1 MIAIIKCEFHRLVTV
16 KRLLII
22 FLINLFNDIIGV
34 SLYKGEI
41 GFDKISACKLL
52 FCRFYCGDFNVLLF
66 SLYVSLPGII
76 CWIILNSVLSD
87 NQKYGVFRLVRMS
100 RLKYIISK
108 ILSVF
113 IFVFCTV
120 FFTVMQSF
128 ITHRLCRAEAEVQIY
143 IKYFVFVILYLFAVT
158 AFSLMMYSLTKKVN
172 FVFLLCFVYF
182 TAQVFA
188 LNKYKFDILRPESF
202 YKVYYI
208 YELIIALSLITFS
221 YLTYKGDFL
230 TTKIKE

>member
-1 MIAIIKCEFHRLVTV
+1 MSGIIKCEFHKLVTV

-22 FLINLFNDIIGV
+22 FLINLFNDIIGI

-41 GFDKISACKLL
+41 GFDKATAYNLL

-66 SLYVSLPGII
+66 SMYVSLPSII

-87 NQKYGVFRLVRMS
+87 NQKYGIFRLVRMS

-108 ILSVF
+108 ILSVL

-120 FFTVMQSF
+120 FFTVMQSLV
-128 ITHRLCRAEAEVQIY
+128 THRLCRVKAEDMIY
-143 IKYFVFVILYLFAVT
+143 IKHFILVTVYLFTGALLGLT
-158 AFSLMMYSLTKKVN
+158 MYSLTKRVN
-172 FVFLLCFVYF
+172 FAFLLCFVYF

-188 LNKYKFDILRPESF
+188 LNKYKFDVLKPENSF
-202 YKVYYI
+202 NVYYI
-208 YELIIALSLITFS
+208 YGLIIAFSLVVFS
-221 YLTYKGDFL
+221 YLTYKGDFI